1 MLAEADTHLN
11 STKNGIQIEVSLVH
25 YSRRVLEGGVMRV
38 LLIEDDAL
46 LGAAV
51 RDHVLAEGHAVDW
64 VMRLAEAED
73 CRAVATYNLILLD
86 LMLPDGRGLDLLK
99 RMRSGGDATPVIIL
113 TARDQLSDRI
123 AGLNAGADDYLV
135 KPFELAELS
144 ARVGSVTRRANGQPA
159 TVIPLG
165 DVLIHLAERSATRN
179 GRALPITAREWAVLE
194 ALLSRPSG
202 VVSKSDIEERLYAF
216 DAEVESNTIEVY
228 VARLRKKIG
237 HDRILTERGL
247 GYRLVREG

>member
-1 MLAEADTHLN
+1 
-11 STKNGIQIEVSLVH
+11 
-25 YSRRVLEGGVMRV
+25 MRV
-38 LLIEDDAL
+38 LLIEDDTL

-51 RDHVLAEGHAVDW
+51 RDHVLAEGRAVDW

>member
-1 MLAEADTHLN
+1 
-11 STKNGIQIEVSLVH
+11 
-25 YSRRVLEGGVMRV
+25 MRV
-38 LLIEDDAL
+38 LLVEDDAL

-73 CRAVATYNLILLD
+73 CRSVAHYNLILLD
-86 LMLPDGRGLDLLK
+86 LMLPDGRGLDFLK
-99 RMRSGGDATPVIIL
+99 RIRSGGDTTPVIIL

-123 AGLNAGADDYLV
+123 SGLNTGADDYLV
-135 KPFELAELS
+135 KPFELAELT
-144 ARVGSVTRRANGQPA
+144 ARIGSVTRRASGQPA
-159 TVIPLG
+159 TLVMLG
-165 DVLIHLAERSATRN
+165 DVQVELAERSAIRN
-179 GRALPITAREWAVLE
+179 GRPLHITAREWAVLE

-202 VVSKSDIEERLYAF
+202 LVSKNDIEERLYAL

-237 HDRILTERGL
+237 HDRIVTERGL
-247 GYRLVREG
+247 GYRLMREG

>member
-1 MLAEADTHLN
+1 VTAQADIDLN
-11 STKNGIQIEVSLVH
+11 GARKPVQIAVSLVH
-25 YSRRVLEGGVMRV
+25 YSLTPSDGGLMRV
-38 LLIEDDAL
+38 LVIEDDTL

-51 RDHVLAEGHAVDW
+51 RDHVLADGHAVDW
-64 VMRLAEAED
+64 ARRLQEAED
-73 CRAVATYNLILLD
+73 CRAVATYHLVLLD
-86 LMLPDGRGLDLLK
+86 LMLPDGRGLDFLRRL
-99 RMRSGGDATPVIIL
+99 RAAGDMIPVIIL

-144 ARVGSVTRRANGQPA
+144 ARIGSVTRRAVGQPA
-159 TVIPLG
+159 TSITLG
-165 DVLIHLAERSATRN
+165 DVTLQLAERSATRN

-194 ALLSRPSG
+194 ALLSRHAG
-202 VVSKSDIEERLYAF
+202 VVSKSEIEERLYAL

>member
-1 MLAEADTHLN
+1 MPAQSDIDLN
-11 STKNGIQIEVSLVH
+11 AAKKHVQIDVSLVH
-25 YSRRVLEGGVMRV
+25 YSPWCALGGVMRV

-51 RDHVLAEGHAVDW
+51 RDHIVAEGHAVDW

-86 LMLPDGRGLDLLK
+86 LMLPDGRGIDLLT
-99 RMRSGGDATPVIIL
+99 RIRSGAEATPVIIL

-123 AGLNAGADDYLV
+123 SGLNAGADDYLV
-135 KPFELAELS
+135 KPFELAELT
-144 ARVGSVTRRANGQPA
+144 ARIGSVTRRASGQPA
-159 TVIPLG
+159 TSVTLG
-165 DVLIHLAERSATRN
+165 DVQIQLAERSATRN
-179 GRALPITAREWAVLE
+179 GRPLQITAREWAVLE

-202 VVSKSDIEERLYAF
+202 LVSKSDIEERLYAL

-228 VARLRKKIG
+228 IGRLRKKIG
-237 HDRILTERGL
+237 RDRILTERGL
-247 GYRLVREG
+247 GYRLVREV